1 VLQRAIGTV
10 ILAAL
15 AFAANAD
22 APWSRARSAHF
33 EVFIE
38 RPADDAS
45 ALARRLEELR
55 SVLVQVFPARLPE
68 PEPPT
73 TIVAFANERSFGAVV
88 PLYRGRRQDVDGFF
102 HTDSDRGYIAVNLGA
117 GRQRPH
123 ETAFH
128 EYVHVYL
135 GETLASAPAWMA
147 EGLAELV
154 SDLDIATGDAVFGRA
169 RPEHVRELSTY
180 GWLPLDTLLK
190 VGYLSPMY
198 NEGDRRGQFY
208 AQSWALVRRLLLRED
223 DGWPRLRAYTDAV
236 AAGEEPAAAFARC
249 FNLDLPSAAAELAR
263 SLDGSAAEGL
273 RRRIDVGSA
282 PMPVAAAAPTAEV
295 QQVLG
300 TLLALDVRPRE
311 AKPYFDRALAA
322 DPDYAPAHQALARQW
337 LDQGRLA
344 EAKKHLE
351 AARRRDPDDPRVLFS
366 QARTLLRESADRDS
380 VPSEEATADAVAALE
395 RAVARAP
402 LYADAAE
409 LLARLQP
416 RPLDARIALL
426 QRIFAANPGRSDV
439 GLTLSWLHLKTD
451 DLQRAAAVLTRARE
465 SARDDDQRFLC
476 DLQLRRIAAAR
487 TITAEVEGQL
497 VSLACLP
504 GGALEFVVESGDRRL
519 RLRAPT
525 AASVLL
531 YGADGERVE
540 KTFTCGSQ
548 RAAVKAWYKRAP
560 AQEAQAADGVLLSLV
575 FR

>member
-1 VLQRAIGTV
+1 VTRPVSFA
-10 ILAAL
+10 AAL
-15 AFAANAD
+15 LALAPASASAD
-22 APWSRARSAHF
+22 GWSRARTAHF
-33 EVFIE
+33 EVISE
-38 RPADDAS
+38 QAADDAS

-68 PEPPT
+68 PEPLST
-73 TIVAFANERSFGAVV
+73 VVAFANQRSFGAVV
-88 PLYRGRRQDVDGFF
+88 PLYRGRRQEVDGFF
-102 HTDSDRGYIAVNLGA
+102 HTDSDRSYVAVNLGA
-117 GRQRPH
+117 GRRRPH

-147 EGLAELV
+147 EGLAEAV
-154 SDLDIATGDAVFGRA
+154 SDWEGMGSDVVFGRA

-208 AQSWALVRRLLLRED
+208 AESWALVRRLLRED
-223 DGWPRLRAYTDAV
+223 DGWPRLRAYADAA
-236 AAGEEPAAAFARC
+236 AAGEEPASAFARC
-249 FNLDLPSAAAELAR
+249 FGLDLAAAAVELAR
-263 SLDGSAAEGL
+263 SADAADGL
-273 RRRIDVGSA
+273 RRRFDVGSM
-282 PMPVAAAAPTAEV
+282 PTPVPVAETASTAEV
-295 QQVLG
+295 QHVLG
-300 TLLALDVRPRE
+300 TLLALEGRSRE

-351 AARRRDPDDPRVLFS
+351 AARRGDPDDPRVLFS
-366 QARTLLRESADRDS
+366 YARTLLRESADRDS
-380 VPSEEATADAVAALE
+380 VPSDEATADAVAALE

-416 RPLDARIALL
+416 RPIDARIALL

-439 GLTLSWLHLKTD
+439 ALTLSWLHLKTD
-451 DLQRAAAVLTRARE
+451 DLDRAAAVLARARE
-465 SARDDDQRFLC
+465 SARDEDQRFLC
-476 DLQLRRIAAAR
+476 ELQLRRIAAAR
-487 TITAEVEGQL
+487 TVTAEAEGRL

-504 GGALEFVVESGDRRL
+504 GGALEFVVASGDRRL
-519 RLRAPT
+519 KLLAPT

-540 KTFTCGSQ
+540 KTFTCGAQ
-548 RAAVKAWYKRAP
+548 HAPVKVWYRRVADGTP
-560 AQEAQAADGVLLSLV
+560 AGTDGVLLSLV